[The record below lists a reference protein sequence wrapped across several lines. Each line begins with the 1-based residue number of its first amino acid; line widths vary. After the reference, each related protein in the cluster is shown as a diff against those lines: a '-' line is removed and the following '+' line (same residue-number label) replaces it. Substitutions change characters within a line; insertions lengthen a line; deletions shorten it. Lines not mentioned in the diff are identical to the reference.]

1 VVGLKAVEAK
11 RLTFTYEGSENPSIM
26 DVNLSI
32 DEGEFI
38 ILTGP
43 SGCGKTTLCR
53 CLNGLIPHF
62 YHGRLEGEISVMGLD
77 VKSHST
83 QELAQHVGLVF
94 QNPENQL
101 FSLTVERELAFGPEN
116 LGLPRRETR
125 RRVEWAM
132 RKLNLQGIRD
142 RPPYELS
149 GGQQQKVAIASI
161 LTMQPKIIVLDE
173 PTSFLDPKSAVEL
186 LSIISNL
193 NKELDMTVILV
204 EHRLDL
210 ASSYAD
216 RVIVMDE
223 GTVAA
228 SGPPSQVYSEE
239 SRRRGVGVP
248 KVSILFNKL
257 RSAGIPV
264 KGNPVS
270 VDEAYHYLRLM
281 LGK

>member
-1 VVGLKAVEAK
+1 MKVVEAK
-11 RLTFTYEGSENPSIM
+11 RLTFTYEGAENPSIRN
-26 DVNLSI
+26 VNLSI
-32 DEGEFI
+32 DEGEFT

-62 YHGRLEGEISVMGLD
+62 YHGVLEGEISVMGLD

-83 QELAQHVGLVF
+83 KELAQHVGLVF

-116 LGLPRRETR
+116 LGLPRDETR
-125 RRVEWAM
+125 KRVEWAM
-132 RKLNLQGIRD
+132 RKLNLQGIKD

-186 LSIISNL
+186 LSLISNL

-223 GTVAA
+223 GEVAA
-228 SGPPSQVYSEE
+228 SGPPSEVYSQE
-239 SRRRGVGVP
+239 SRLRGVGVP
-248 KVSILFNKL
+248 KVSILFEQL
-257 RSAGIPV
+257 RKAGIPV
-264 KGNPVS
+264 KENPTS
-270 VDEAYHYLRLM
+270 VDEAYNYLRSVLDR
-281 LGK
+281 